1 MSSEKPS
8 EPIIAAPMEL
18 REGMEVNF
26 NCSTPYSCLQEPVS
40 LTWQGQD
47 PTRSVTSSFQKLE
60 PTGVGH
66 RETLH
71 MVLSWQDH
79 DRTLRC
85 ELSVA
90 SFRSEREIRLQVQ
103 CECVRGHTLVAE
115 PHVHGSPVKSRGTE
129 TVPEAKPDIQSG
141 QRRWRGSVML

>member
-1 MSSEKPS
+1 
-8 EPIIAAPMEL
+8 
-18 REGMEVNF
+18 
-26 NCSTPYSCLQEPVS
+26 
-40 LTWQGQD
+40 
-47 PTRSVTSSFQKLE
+47 
-60 PTGVGH
+60 
-66 RETLH
+66 

-129 TVPEAKPDIQSG
+129 TVPEAKPDTQGSADGEGVLCSESQVEWLPSTSVGFKGSILKA
-141 QRRWRGSVML
+141 RRGRKGETQEVKEQELPRSFGGW

>member
-1 MSSEKPS
+1 
-8 EPIIAAPMEL
+8 MEL
-18 REGMEVNF
+18 REGMEANF
-26 NCSTPYSCLQEPVS
+26 NCSTPYSCLQEPVR
-40 LTWQGQD
+40 LMWQGQD

-66 RETLH
+66 QETLH

-129 TVPEAKPDIQSG
+129 TEAKPDSQSG
-141 QRRWRGSVML
+141 QHRWRGSVML